1 MANISSYLSKAYLDW
16 CLGGA
21 AATQP
26 ANRWAG
32 LAIAA
37 PVSVGGSEMGTLT
50 GYSRVTASFAPA
62 NSPAGSAS
70 NAAGQTFGPFSSV
83 GSAIGVH
90 IWDGSPVGSSNM
102 LWYGT
107 LAVAR
112 TFGIGDSLVF
122 NPGALTITLS

>member
-1 MANISSYLSKAYLDW
+1 MANISSYMQKAYLDW

-26 ANRWAG
+26 KHFEDGHRGRGLGQRSRWHAHR
-32 LAIAA
+32 LFA
-37 PVSVGGSEMGTLT
+37 SVGVVRCGEL
-50 GYSRVTASFAPA
+50 ASGLGIERRGHDVRPVL
-62 NSPAGSAS
+62 
-70 NAAGQTFGPFSSV
+70 SV

-90 IWDGSPVGSSNM
+90 VWDGSPVGSSNM

-112 TFGIGDSLVF
+112 TSGIGDSLVF
-122 NPGALTITLS
+122 NPGALTITLA